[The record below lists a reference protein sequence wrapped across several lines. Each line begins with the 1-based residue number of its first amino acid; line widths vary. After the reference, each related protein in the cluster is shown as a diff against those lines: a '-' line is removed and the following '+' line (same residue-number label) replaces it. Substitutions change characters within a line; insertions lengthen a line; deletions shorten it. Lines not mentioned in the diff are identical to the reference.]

1 VEEKMNKLRRII
13 MVFLALFIAGLTVCT
28 TPTGVQAA
36 KILQQ
41 GMIEGVIDDD
51 LIVVAKDVVINGTV
65 TGSVLAIGA
74 TITVNGTIVGDAFLF
89 GGVVK
94 LSQAAAIQGNLFTAA
109 ASLDLRGTIT
119 HNLLGGSQNFLFRQS
134 AVITGNVYFGG
145 FGITTY
151 EGSMI
156 GKDLTAAASQIV
168 LHGSI
173 KRDVNLSGNAIEVFG
188 TIDGNVSIDV
198 SAPGEKNFLLQFI
211 PNMPA
216 IINTGLR
223 IDPTASIGGTLKY
236 TSIIEQS
243 DAIHGDLASPA
254 VYQTPVPAETQRK
267 SAELSMS
274 KVASTSSTLAWIWNF
289 LRKMITFLL
298 LGAIVLWFYP
308 RGARFIKD
316 RLISHPLPSLGI
328 GFLVWIIGVF
338 AFLMLPI
345 IYILLGLLFNFI
357 SLGGLSFTWFFLIG
371 AVLLLCTIF
380 FFWLVF
386 VGSGLIAS
394 YAFGDWLLEKI
405 SPNANGRKF
414 LAMLFGILLFVFI
427 TSAPYIGWLCT
438 IIASV
443 IGLGAMWISYRNA
456 RHKKKAKR

>member
-1 VEEKMNKLRRII
+1 MKNLRRIM
-13 MVFLALFIAGLTVCT
+13 MVFLTLVIAGMAVFA
-28 TPTGVQAA
+28 TPSRVQAA
-36 KILQQ
+36 KIMQQ
-41 GMIEGVIDDD
+41 GMIEGIIDDD
-51 LIVVAKDVVINGTV
+51 LIVVAKDIVINGTV

-74 TITVNGTIVGDAFLF
+74 TITVNGTIQGDAFLF

-94 LSQAAAIQGNLFTAA
+94 LSQDATIQGNLFTAA
-109 ASLDLRGTIT
+109 ASLDLRGTVAK
-119 HNLLGGSQNFLFRQS
+119 NLLGGSQNFLFRQS
-134 AVITGNVYFGG
+134 AVVSENVYFGG

-151 EGSMI
+151 EGSII
-156 GKDLTAAASQIV
+156 GKNLTAAASQIV
-168 LHGSI
+168 LRGSI
-173 KRDVNLSGNAIEVFG
+173 KRDVNISGNAIEIFG
-188 TIDGNVSIDV
+188 TIDGNVAMDV
-198 SAPGEKNFLLQFI
+198 SAPGDKNFLLQFI

-223 IDPTASIGGTLKY
+223 IDPIANIHGTLKY

-243 DAIHGDLASPA
+243 AAIHGDLASPA

-267 SAELSMS
+267 SAELSVS

-298 LGAIVLWFYP
+298 LGAMILWIYP

-338 AFLMLPI
+338 AVIMLPI

-380 FFWLVF
+380 FIWLVF
-386 VGSGLIAS
+386 VGSGLIAA
-394 YAFGDWLLEKI
+394 YAFGDWLLEKM

-414 LAMLFGILLFVFI
+414 LAMLFGIVLFVFI

-438 IIASV
+438 IVASV